1 MSPSCEPVV
10 LATTQKKHG
19 SHSHVKGMNKLLLKF
34 LMIVACCV
42 LQIVIIPCTTTHALT
57 LEDRF
62 ALSLASIQ
70 AIHDK
75 FFQGTKGSASTAIIF
90 RNETLGE
97 IFAGQ
102 AFENVPNVKP
112 TRDTKYRIASVT
124 KTFVSAAMMVL
135 RDEGR
140 LDLDQSVLDF
150 VPEFKAFPNPLGFSS
165 NMTFRQLSSYM
176 SGLPREAPC
185 VLFDCDFSNAQMIDR
200 IKKNGLFLVRDG
212 DHFPIYSNLGYSL
225 LGHGLESAAAM
236 QFEQVIATRILDR
249 LGMKNTGF
257 VTKDN
262 LNTLQLA
269 TGYHH
274 NTPIYSNNRTISWNQ
289 PAAGMYS
296 SLGDLQLYVK
306 NLLAAFVQ
314 SADTFPQT
322 SILKK
327 QTMREFLSAQHILSH
342 GTAAVGLSWE
352 MVFYNM
358 FSSWAIMKSGL
369 IGGYNAQI
377 VLLPK
382 YEMAVITLLSKDDG
396 AQALALQSAMT
407 IVASVSDYLDSLRMK
422 DLSEKTSSLVP
433 NVVPFV
439 GNYKTEKQSAASI
452 ALHNTSTTQVLKL
465 KNVLGT
471 ELSSTFL
478 MPTPSNGASSF
489 IVQAHAVPTR
499 LQYETGIG
507 GSRIE
512 FSQDFQNFTA
522 LDLGV
527 QFMNKSSGSNVARRP
542 VSLRSTQNIP
552 VVCNFIPKDVA
563 LKTPIA
569 DSSILNLF
577 EQLKQEISA
586 LMKQQNSSAFL
597 KITYRG
603 QAVYDAAFGDSSIS
617 QHSIFRIGTLTQLFT
632 AAATLIA
639 KEKGIISSLDDPVNR
654 YVSGIT
660 FQEVISNS
668 NMFSNNMTFRQLMQ
682 HASGLP
688 SGIPCDLLNC
698 NMNWNTYLQ
707 EALSKFRMIQ
717 PSYNSRTVS
726 TLGYAILGN
735 VLSQVTGT
743 SLENFIKTNILNPLG
758 MSNTGFTYTTSVKNQ
773 LVLGRDLKG
782 QLLSSEVDNLY
793 IQEASAQ
800 MYSTASDMSIFLNC
814 LSSLNR
820 ECPILK
826 RERSRSLLLRNYL
839 SDDFSMSTGLGSWQ
853 HEFNAGFWIA
863 SKYGTIKGYN
873 SYAGVNDEIDLAIT
887 LLTSTEYP
895 VANELVRNKTLIPQ
909 LVSTF
914 TSVLKQQPSYLM
926 ANLSIPNSL
935 ALIQDMVGVYQVFDQ
950 FLLFTQYLQI
960 EYDTTNGLLTFAFV
974 ENATPGPSN
983 SPPTFA
989 LQMMDQTSMT
999 FKVTTLGSLSCM
1011 GNVLT
1016 GIEGAVV
1023 KFNMANGKVESFSMP
1038 SLNYGS
1044 DFIKI
1049 KARPSTS
1056 RTISGAFVHRGMSC
1070 ASLLLVLV
1078 LVIGMILHVTN

>member
-1 MSPSCEPVV
+1 MLNPPHDQPAFWSRTKTNKTISSSNIS
-10 LATTQKKHG
+10 L
-19 SHSHVKGMNKLLLKF
+19 KGMMNLLF
-34 LMIVACCV
+34 VIHVMVVAC
-42 LQIVIIPCTTTHALT
+42 IMATIIPSTHALT
-57 LEDRF
+57 LEDDRF
-62 ALSLASIQ
+62 ASSLASIQ
-70 AIHDK
+70 AIHDH
-75 FFQGTKGSASTAIIF
+75 FFQGSSKGSASTAILF

-112 TRDTKYRIASVT
+112 NRDTKYRIASVT
-124 KTFVSAAMMVL
+124 KTFVSAAMMAL

-150 VPEFKAFPNPLGFSS
+150 VPEFKAFPNPFGFSS
-165 NMTFRQLSSYM
+165 NLTFRQLSSYM

-185 VLFDCDFSNAQMIDR
+185 VLFDCDYTNAQMIDR

-236 QFEQVIATRILDR
+236 PFEQVITTRILDR

-306 NLLAAFVQ
+306 ILLAAFVQ
-314 SADTFPQT
+314 SGVDTFPAT
-322 SILKK
+322 TILKK
-327 QTMREFLSAQHILSH
+327 QTMREFLSAQHILPH

-352 MVFYNM
+352 MVYYNM

-396 AQALALQSAMT
+396 AQSLALQSALS
-407 IVASVSDYLDSLRMK
+407 IVASVKDYLDSLRMK
-422 DLSEKTSSLVP
+422 DLSDKTSSLVP
-433 NVVPFV
+433 NVVTFV
-439 GNYKTEKQSAASI
+439 GNYMSEKQSSWSSSSSVSI
-452 ALHNTSTTQVLKL
+452 ALFNASTTQVLKM

-478 MPTPSNGASSF
+478 IPTPSNGGSTNSF
-489 IVQAHAVPTR
+489 LVQPYSVPTR

-512 FSQDFQNFTA
+512 FSQDFKNFTA
-522 LDLGV
+522 LDMGL
-527 QFMNKSSGSNVARRP
+527 QFMNKSSGSNTARRP
-542 VSLRSTQNIP
+542 KSLRSTQAIP
-552 VVCNFIPKDVA
+552 VVCNFIPKDVS

-577 EQLKQEISA
+577 DQLKQEIAS
-586 LMKQQNSSAFL
+586 LMKQQNSSAYL
-597 KITYRG
+597 KISYRG
-603 QAVYDAAFGDSSIS
+603 QAVYDAAFGDSNIS
-617 QHSIFRIGTLTQLFT
+617 QNSIFRIGSLTQLLLLQPLSLPKKKGLLVLWM
-632 AAATLIA
+632 TL
-639 KEKGIISSLDDPVNR
+639 
-654 YVSGIT
+654 
-660 FQEVISNS
+660 
-668 NMFSNNMTFRQLMQ
+668 QLMM

-698 NMNWNTYLQ
+698 NMNWNSYLQ

-717 PSYNSRTVS
+717 PSYNSRTIS
-726 TLGYAILGN
+726 TLGYTILGN
-735 VLSQVTGT
+735 VLSQLTGT
-743 SLENFIKTNILNPLG
+743 SLENFIKVNILNPLG

-800 MYSTASDMSIFLNC
+800 MYSTTSDMSIFLNC

-826 RERSRSLLLRNYL
+826 RERSRTLLLRNYL
-839 SDDFSMSTGLGSWQ
+839 SDDLSMSTGLGSWQ
-853 HEFNAGFWIA
+853 HEFNGGFWIA

-873 SYAGVNDEIDLAIT
+873 SYAGVNDEIDLTIT

-909 LVSTF
+909 LVSAF
-914 TSVLKQQPSYLM
+914 TSALKQQPSYLM
-926 ANLSIPNSL
+926 ANLSIPNSR

-960 EYDTTNGLLTFAFV
+960 DYDTTNGLLTFAFV
-974 ENATPGPSN
+974 ESSTPSPSSN
-983 SPPTFA
+983 PPTFA
-989 LQMMDQTSMT
+989 LQMIDQSSMT

-1023 KFNMANGKVESFSMP
+1023 KFNIANGKVESFSMP
-1038 SLNYGS
+1038 SLNFGS

-1049 KARPSTS
+1049 KAKPSTS
-1056 RTISGAFVHRGMSC
+1056 ISGAFVQRGMSLM
-1070 ASLLLVLV
+1070 SLLVLLFCSV
-1078 LVIGMILHVTN
+1078 FLL